1 MTDKVF
7 DFIAK
12 ENKPGQINHKYV
24 KEPSVEK
31 AIEVYHIDIN
41 KYAVAELT
49 LDEFVSISDQFD
61 EYFGHERKPLD
72 EQKKNLEDY
81 QGVLLV
87 TNVSLWP

>member
-12 ENKPGQINHKYV
+12 ENKPGQVNHKYV
-24 KEPSVEK
+24 KEPSLEK
-31 AIEVYHIDIN
+31 AINIHQIDI
-41 KYAVAELT
+41 KKFAVAELT
-49 LDEFVSISDQFD
+49 LDEFVSISDRFD
-61 EYFGHERKPLD
+61 EYFGHEHKSLD
-72 EQKKNLEDY
+72 DKKKNLNNY